1 MQVFKKS
8 ELKDFHHYKGVG
20 LTRFEKVERKV
31 LELIASSNI
40 KDENRE
46 DSKVFEFMH
55 AAGCMQIARILA
67 QKRNLNVDLAS
78 VCAILHDIQ
87 VIITG
92 SYKDHAKQGE
102 IVAEKILREIGGFS
116 EEEIIIITNAVAY
129 HSEKEIYTNDPYV
142 ELIKD
147 ADVFDCSLYKN
158 AEGFYK
164 IHKLPHIF
172 EEYVKRIKQVRK
184 ELGLLENEPFR

>member
-1 MQVFKKS
+1 
-8 ELKDFHHYKGVG
+8 
-20 LTRFEKVERKV
+20 
-31 LELIASSNI
+31 
-40 KDENRE
+40 
-46 DSKVFEFMH
+46 MH

-78 VCAILHDIQ
+78 VCGMLHDIQ

-92 SYKDHAKQGE
+92 SYKDHAKQGA
-102 IVAEKILREIGGFS
+102 IVAEKILREIGEFS
-116 EEEIIIITNAVAY
+116 DEEITTITNAVAH
-129 HSEKEIYTNDPYV
+129 HSEKEIYTEYPYT
-142 ELIKD
+142 ELVKD

-172 EEYVKRIKQVRK
+172 EEYVKRIKEVRK
-184 ELGLLENEPFR
+184 ELSLSEDEPFR